1 MHPPIGGGAQGL
13 DHPLLEHDEEA
24 VVQFLDAGG
33 LALPVRFQECA
44 ASRSQ

>member
-1 MHPPIGGGAQGL
+1 MHPLTGGGSQGL

-24 VVQFLDAGG
+24 VVQFLDAGS
-33 LALPVRFQECA
+33 LALPMRFQECA